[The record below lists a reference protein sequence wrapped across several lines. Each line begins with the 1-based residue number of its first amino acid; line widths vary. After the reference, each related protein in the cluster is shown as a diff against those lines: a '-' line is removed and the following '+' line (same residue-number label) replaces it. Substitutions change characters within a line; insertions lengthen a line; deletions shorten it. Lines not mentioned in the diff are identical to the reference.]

1 MGSGIGRVL
10 WVGCFFFFFGMDMDF
25 WSGGGCTVGGF
36 PFGWFI
42 CATMIFFAVRIRD
55 SKASEKVSSKD
66 RSFLEPQMQ
75 YV

>member
-1 MGSGIGRVL
+1 MGRM
-10 WVGCFFFFFGMDMDF
+10 FFFFSGGIWIFGAR
-25 WSGGGCTVGGF
+25 GGCTVGGF

-42 CATMIFFAVRIRD
+42 CATMIFFAVRISD
-55 SKASEKVSSKD
+55 SKASEEVSSKD